1 MLDRELDETVFND
14 DQVVVEMTDEDG
26 NVYYYVEEMIIPV
39 GDERF
44 ALLVSVEPTECEC
57 EDEDCDCGE
66 NFDSIIAKIIVDE
79 NGEDLYVEPTDEE
92 FEAVEKAY
100 NKLMDD
106 LS

>member
-57 EDEDCDCGE
+57 DDDDCDCGE
-66 NFDSIIAKIIVDE
+66 DFDSIIAKIIVDE

>member
-1 MLDRELDETVFND
+1 MLDKEIDETVFND

-57 EDEDCDCGE
+57 DDEDCDCGE
-66 NFDSIIAKIIVDE
+66 DFDSIIAKIIVDE

>member
-1 MLDRELDETVFND
+1 MLDKEIDETVFND

-57 EDEDCDCGE
+57 DDDDCDCGE
-66 NFDSIIAKIIVDE
+66 DFDSIIAKIIVDE